1 MAAGDI
7 APVPG
12 LDLTTLLNTFLGKS
26 GSTTGSTSNTSTT
39 SSNISDAGVQEML
52 KEILEGNG
60 GIKTIANAEKSAGLY
75 NSSSGTL
82 LTNDLLTSAAAKV
95 AVAKAGTTT
104 TSSGTTA
111 GTTKQDPQL
120 NPLKAGIGLA
130 GVSLLDNIL
139 KGSGSGGIADLFK
152 SGASGIGSLLNGATG
167 GSIIQGSS
175 PDTGGNVQGI
185 GGAYL
190 GAGAQGPGTDDGA
203 GGLNPNIATPN
214 QLDNQALQG
223 AANSTLPNVDDWTNG
238 FGASTTQIPISALFP
253 ESGGGTGTYND
264 YGGGSDTS
272 TSPDNSDDETDS
284 GPDLP

>member
-26 GSTTGSTSNTSTT
+26 GSTTGSTSSTSTT

-104 TSSGTTA
+104 TTSGNTA

-152 SGASGIGSLLNGATG
+152 SGASGIGSLLTGAMG
-167 GSIIQGSS
+167 GAGYIQGSS
-175 PDTGGNVQGI
+175 DTTGGNVQGI
-185 GGAYL
+185 GGAYT
-190 GAGAQGPGTDDGA
+190 GAGAQGPGTDDDA
-203 GGLNPNIATPN
+203 GGLNPDIATPN
-214 QLDNQALQG
+214 QLDAAS

-238 FGASTTQIPISALFP
+238 FGASTTQIPITALFP
-253 ESGGGTGTYND
+253 ETGGGTGTYND
-264 YGGGSDTS
+264 YGGGSDS
-272 TSPDNSDDETDS
+272 SSSDSSDEDDS